1 MKKIALAIT
10 AVVLCILALFGCN
23 KTGMNTQEKNV
34 SSSAANSSVTD
45 SSVKK
50 ENIYMT
56 FAKLPS
62 PPKCKKVKDQATINK
77 VTEYI
82 DSYEKVPI
90 ENRKE
95 KGGQILI
102 TITLPEGKMKQYTV
116 VGDKLQIDNACYKIS
131 KNLISDLEKLYDQI
145 DVPEEKY

>member
-23 KTGMNTQEKNV
+23 KTGMNIQEKNV

-116 VGDKLQIDNACYKIS
+116 VGDKLQIDNACYKVS

>member
-23 KTGMNTQEKNV
+23 KTGMNIQEKNV

>member
-1 MKKIALAIT
+1 MKKITLAIT
-10 AVVLCILALFGCN
+10 AVVFCILALFGCN

-34 SSSAANSSVTD
+34 SSSSAN

-116 VGDKLQIDNACYKIS
+116 VGDKLQIDNACYKVS